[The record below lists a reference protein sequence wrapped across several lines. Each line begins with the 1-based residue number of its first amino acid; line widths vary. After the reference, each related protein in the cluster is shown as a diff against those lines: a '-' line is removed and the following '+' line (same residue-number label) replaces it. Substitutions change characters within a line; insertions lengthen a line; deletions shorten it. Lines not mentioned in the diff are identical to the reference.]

1 MKWPPSGIPDLVHFY
16 IHCTARKH
24 ALDGSGF
31 SVIPVDIGQNQQ
43 NRGLEGRMMW
53 DLVRRV
59 EGMGGSAGGS
69 SGSSIDASESRPR
82 SKESVGFAAKV
93 IGIGVFAG
101 LMLTYCNALI
111 DACFRGLH

>member
-1 MKWPPSGIPDLVHFY
+1 
-16 IHCTARKH
+16 
-24 ALDGSGF
+24 
-31 SVIPVDIGQNQQ
+31 VIVVNIAQQ
-43 NRGLEGRMMW
+43 KVEGRMMW

-59 EGMGGSAGGS
+59 EGMGGGMG
-69 SGSSIDASESRPR
+69 ASTGTSEAPETRPR
-82 SKESVGFAAKV
+82 SNESVGFAAKV

>member
-1 MKWPPSGIPDLVHFY
+1 
-16 IHCTARKH
+16 
-24 ALDGSGF
+24 
-31 SVIPVDIGQNQQ
+31 
-43 NRGLEGRMMW
+43 MMW

-59 EGMGGSAGGS
+59 EGMGGSAE
-69 SGSSIDASESRPR
+69 ASERPR
-82 SKESVGFAAKV
+82 KESVGFAAKV

>member
-1 MKWPPSGIPDLVHFY
+1 VDIAQSQLEELGQLRQLRQLRIGSVGTLGAVGD
-16 IHCTARKH
+16 IAR
-24 ALDGSGF
+24 GSG
-31 SVIPVDIGQNQQ
+31 VDA
-43 NRGLEGRMMW
+43 RGRAEGRTMW

-59 EGMGGSAGGS
+59 EAMGGAGE
-69 SGSSIDASESRPR
+69 AEELQARPR
-82 SKESVGFAAKV
+82 ESVGFAAKV

>member
-1 MKWPPSGIPDLVHFY
+1 
-16 IHCTARKH
+16 
-24 ALDGSGF
+24 
-31 SVIPVDIGQNQQ
+31 VIPVDIAQSQKM
-43 NRGLEGRMMW
+43 EGRMMW

-59 EGMGGSAGGS
+59 EGMGGTV
-69 SGSSIDASESRPR
+69 ESTERPR
-82 SKESVGFAAKV
+82 SKEGVGFAAKV

>member
-1 MKWPPSGIPDLVHFY
+1 MI
-16 IHCTARKH
+16 
-24 ALDGSGF
+24 
-31 SVIPVDIGQNQQ
+31 SVDRAQSQ
-43 NRGLEGRMMW
+43 NRVGMGLEGRAMW

-59 EGMGGSAGGS
+59 EGMNGP
-69 SGSSIDASESRPR
+69 ASVSTTASDVSEPRPR

>member
-1 MKWPPSGIPDLVHFY
+1 M
-16 IHCTARKH
+16 
-24 ALDGSGF
+24 
-31 SVIPVDIGQNQQ
+31 DITQNE
-43 NRGLEGRMMW
+43 GTVGMEGRMMW

-59 EGMGGSAGGS
+59 EGVGSAFE
-69 SGSSIDASESRPR
+69 AQPR
-82 SKESVGFAAKV
+82 RKESVGFAAKV

>member
-1 MKWPPSGIPDLVHFY
+1 M
-16 IHCTARKH
+16 
-24 ALDGSGF
+24 
-31 SVIPVDIGQNQQ
+31 IPVDIAENHESHNSRATKG
-43 NRGLEGRMMW
+43 EGRMMW

-59 EGMGGSAGGS
+59 EGMG
-69 SGSSIDASESRPR
+69 ESNRGAEPRERP
-82 SKESVGFAAKV
+82 SQSLGFAAKV

>member
-1 MKWPPSGIPDLVHFY
+1 
-16 IHCTARKH
+16 
-24 ALDGSGF
+24 
-31 SVIPVDIGQNQQ
+31 
-43 NRGLEGRMMW
+43 MMW

-59 EGMGGSAGGS
+59 EGTGESAE
-69 SGSSIDASESRPR
+69 APERQR

>member
-1 MKWPPSGIPDLVHFY
+1 MIS
-16 IHCTARKH
+16 
-24 ALDGSGF
+24 
-31 SVIPVDIGQNQQ
+31 VDIGEH
-43 NRGLEGRMMW
+43 RGNGKKNGMEGRMMW

-59 EGMGGSAGGS
+59 EGIGESKRESQQRGR
-69 SGSSIDASESRPR
+69 SG
-82 SKESVGFAAKV
+82 ESVGFAAKV

>member
-1 MKWPPSGIPDLVHFY
+1 
-16 IHCTARKH
+16 
-24 ALDGSGF
+24 
-31 SVIPVDIGQNQQ
+31 
-43 NRGLEGRMMW
+43 MMW

-59 EGMGGSAGGS
+59 EGMG
-69 SGSSIDASESRPR
+69 ESRRASPSR
-82 SKESVGFAAKV
+82 GKSAESVGFAAKV

>member
-1 MKWPPSGIPDLVHFY
+1 VNI
-16 IHCTARKH
+16 A
-24 ALDGSGF
+24 GS
-31 SVIPVDIGQNQQ
+31 QHQQ
-43 NRGLEGRMMW
+43 LEGRMMW

-59 EGMGGSAGGS
+59 EGMGGGS
-69 SGSSIDASESRPR
+69 GKASESRPR

>member
-1 MKWPPSGIPDLVHFY
+1 
-16 IHCTARKH
+16 
-24 ALDGSGF
+24 
-31 SVIPVDIGQNQQ
+31 VISVDIAQSTK
-43 NRGLEGRMMW
+43 LEGRMMW

-59 EGMGGSAGGS
+59 EGTGGSVE
-69 SGSSIDASESRPR
+69 ASERPR